1 MGPNIKKVFSPAF
14 KARVALEAAKGVE
27 TTGQLASRFS
37 IHPIQ
42 VGVWRKK
49 LLENIDRIFSDK
61 EKRDKEKDREFTD
74 ELFRQ
79 IGKQKI
85 EIEWLKKK
93 VGMLE

>member
-1 MGPNIKKVFSPAF
+1 MGPNIKKAFTPAF
-14 KARVALEAAKGVE
+14 KARVALEAAKGAE

-61 EKRDKEKDREFTD
+61 EKRDKEKDREFVD

-93 VGMLE
+93 VGLLE

>member
-1 MGPNIKKVFSPAF
+1 MGPNIKKVFTPAF

-93 VGMLE
+93 VGMFE